1 MKTKLFVPGWSHSI
15 KMLWLIEQKCFIW
28 IMLMSSCICSPPR
41 GSPTGTV
48 MQMLPNSMISHGLPG
63 LAVMLCIFPY
73 GQVIARLMVNI
84 PQRISPCSKA
94 GLNTTNKVQCP
105 YSFPLE
111 MEELLFIKHFNFTQY
126 TEMSTLWSTA
136 TRWNSEVTPIVA
148 EGYSSRFDTK
158 TAEWSCPANT
168 SALSSQALVNWHHKA
183 ALCKKGE
190 ADSLGH
196 IMISNQN
203 NGKYMM
209 KGNHTCTYN
218 FD

>member
-84 PQRISPCSKA
+84 PQRISPCCKA

-111 MEELLFIKHFNFTQY
+111 MEELLFIKHFNLTQY
-126 TEMSTLWSTA
+126 TEMKYLMVNCNA
-136 TRWNSEVTPIVA
+136 LEFRGNSHSGGRVQQQVWHQDCRVELPSQHECPVITGSGELAPQGTFVQKRGDWFSRAHYDFKSKQWQIYD
-148 EGYSSRFDTK
+148 EGQS
-158 TAEWSCPANT
+158 
-168 SALSSQALVNWHHKA
+168 
-183 ALCKKGE
+183 
-190 ADSLGH
+190 
-196 IMISNQN
+196 
-203 NGKYMM
+203 YM
-209 KGNHTCTYN
+209 YV
-218 FD
+218 